1 MTKCLC
7 GGRVVDKNVTLRDI
21 ILGVPIRATGIP
33 AKVCEKCGER
43 YFSASVM
50 ERLEAHV
57 QHVLAQENASRDQ
70 ETRVISGRQLAKAL

>member
-7 GGRVVDKNVTLRDI
+7 GGNVVQKNVTLSDI
-21 ILGVPIRATGIP
+21 ILGVPIRVTGIP

-43 YFSASVM
+43 YFSGAVM

-57 QHVLAQENASRDQ
+57 QHMLAEENASRDQ
-70 ETRVISGRQLAKAL
+70 ETRVISGRQLARV